1 MKITKGIWAVVLAF
15 ASISIATAQDEVE
28 AELSTDVEV
37 EAELSA
43 DVVNQYIWRGQDL
56 GHVSI
61 QPSLELGYKG
71 LSLAAWGNVGLSDAN
86 DTKEIDLTASYT
98 IGGFTI
104 GVTDYWTD
112 EGDGRY
118 FLYDSHR
125 TSHLFEA
132 NAGYDF
138 GVVSVN
144 WFTNFAGNDG
154 VGKSGDRAYSSYL
167 QVAAPFQLGGL
178 DWTATLGL
186 VPYAT
191 TTYNTDGF
199 AVVAAGVRASK
210 EIPIT
215 EHFKLPLFAEIVTNP
230 HDQKAYFVFG
240 LTVKAF

>member
-1 MKITKGIWAVVLAF
+1 MKRYLFSAMVLMF
-15 ASISIATAQDEVE
+15 AATVMAQDEAQDKVE
-28 AELSTDVEV
+28 AN
-37 EAELSA
+37 LSA

-71 LSLAAWGNVGLSDAN
+71 LSLAAWGNVGLSDPN

-98 IGGFTI
+98 IGGFSI

-112 EGDGRY
+112 EGEDRY
-118 FLYDSHR
+118 FLYDAHR
-125 TSHLFEA
+125 TNHLFEA
-132 NAGYDF
+132 FAGYAF
-138 GVVSVN
+138 GVASVN
-144 WFTNFAGNDG
+144 WYTNLAGCDG

-167 QVAAPFQLGGL
+167 EVAAPFQLGGL
-178 DWTATLGL
+178 DWTANVGV

-191 TTYNTDGF
+191 TTYDTEGF
-199 AVVAAGVRASK
+199 AVVAAGLRASK

-215 EHFKLPLFAEIVTNP
+215 EHFKLPLFAEIATNP

-240 LTVKAF
+240 MTIKAF

>member
-1 MKITKGIWAVVLAF
+1 MKRYLFSVMVLMF
-15 ASISIATAQDEVE
+15 AATVMAQDE
-28 AELSTDVEV
+28 AQDKV

-71 LSLAAWGNVGLSDAN
+71 LSLAAWGNVGFESQ

-98 IGGFTI
+98 IGGFSI

-112 EGDGRY
+112 EGEDRF
-118 FLYDSHR
+118 FLYDAHR
-125 TSHLFEA
+125 TNHLFEA
-132 NAGYDF
+132 FAGYDF
-138 GVVSVN
+138 GVASVN
-144 WFTNFAGNDG
+144 WYTNFAGCDG
-154 VGKSGDRAYSSYL
+154 EGKSGDRAYSSYL
-167 QVAAPFQLGGL
+167 EVAAPFQLGGL
-178 DWTATLGL
+178 DWTATVGV

-191 TTYNTDGF
+191 TTYDTEGF
-199 AVVAAGVRASK
+199 AVVAAGLRASK

-215 EHFKLPLFAEIVTNP
+215 EHFKLPLFAEIATNP

-240 LTVKAF
+240 LTIKAF

>member
-1 MKITKGIWAVVLAF
+1 MKHMFFVAMVLMLA
-15 ASISIATAQDEVE
+15 ATATAQDEVE

-37 EAELSA
+37 ETELSA

-71 LSLAAWGNVGLSDAN
+71 LSLAAWGNVGLSDPN
-86 DTKEIDLTASYT
+86 DTREIDLTASYSVS
-98 IGGFTI
+98 GFTS

-112 EGDGRY
+112 ESDGRY
-118 FLYDSHR
+118 FLYDAHR

-132 NAGYDF
+132 NVGYDF

-144 WFTNFAGNDG
+144 WFTNFAGCDG
-154 VGKSGDRAYSSYL
+154 EGKSGDRAYSSYL
-167 QVAAPFQLGGL
+167 EVAAPFQLGGL

-191 TTYNTDGF
+191 TTYNTDGL

-215 EHFKLPLFAEIVTNP
+215 EHFKLPLFAEIATNP

-240 LTVKAF
+240 LTLKAF

>member
-1 MKITKGIWAVVLAF
+1 MKRYLFSAMVLMF
-15 ASISIATAQDEVE
+15 AATVMAQDE
-28 AELSTDVEV
+28 AQDKVEV
-37 EAELSA
+37 DLSA

-71 LSLAAWGNVGLSDAN
+71 LSLAAWGNVGFESK

-98 IGGFTI
+98 IGGFSI

-112 EGDGRY
+112 EGEDRY
-118 FLYDSHR
+118 FLYDAHR
-125 TSHLFEA
+125 TNHLFEA
-132 NAGYDF
+132 FAGYDF
-138 GVVSVN
+138 GVASVN
-144 WFTNFAGNDG
+144 WYTNFAGCDG

-167 QVAAPFQLGGL
+167 QVAAPFLLGGL
-178 DWTATLGL
+178 DWTATVGV

-191 TTYNTDGF
+191 TTYDTEGF
-199 AVVAAGVRASK
+199 AVVAAGLRASK

-215 EHFKLPLFAEIVTNP
+215 EHFKLPLFAEIATNP

-240 LTVKAF
+240 LTIKAF